1 MDRLNYPCTISY
13 LRRMNTYMEK
23 NDKIIE
29 PRKIHNTSYGVI
41 CPNETPESD

>member
-1 MDRLNYPCTISY
+1 
-13 LRRMNTYMEK
+13 MEK

-29 PRKIHNTSYGVI
+29 PRKIHNTSYGII

>member
-1 MDRLNYPCTISY
+1 MTSY
-13 LRRMNTYMEK
+13 LRRINTAMEK

-29 PRKIHNTSYGVI
+29 PRKIHSTSYGVI